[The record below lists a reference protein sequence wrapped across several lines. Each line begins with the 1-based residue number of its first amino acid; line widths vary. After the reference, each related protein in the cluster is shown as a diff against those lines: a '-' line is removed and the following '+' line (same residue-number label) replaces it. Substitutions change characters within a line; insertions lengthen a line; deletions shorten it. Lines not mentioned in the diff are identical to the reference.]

1 MIIFYAYNI
10 DIVNRKVGGYD
21 MKIVLIAIL
30 AVIIIIN
37 LASFFYGRT
46 KLRNFG
52 KGEEEDKMNYK
63 KGMRYVVL
71 SVILSFLSIIIATIL
86 VIIKFLHK

>member
-1 MIIFYAYNI
+1 
-10 DIVNRKVGGYD
+10 
-21 MKIVLIAIL
+21 MKTILIAIL
-30 AVIIIIN
+30 AVVIIIN
-37 LASFFYGRT
+37 LISFFYGRT

-52 KGEEEDKMNYK
+52 KGEEEDKMNYH

-86 VIIKFLHK
+86 VIIKVLHK